1 MPHAYIAYDRG
12 LSAEAARALFHALRA
27 YRIDAFMETRRSL
40 SYFDI
45 RMIRAS
51 VALLLV
57 LTPGVALRLLGPA
70 HPLRAEI
77 LTAVEGEMDIIPV
90 LAHGFDRREHALL
103 LPDDLRWLLERDPIA
118 LAVQHLTEAA
128 ARIAARI
135 HAQHSPD
142 MPLAEIAIEDRAV
155 LRRRTARLLR
165 RGPPTTDEIDAES
178 LFDRA
183 SAAPPDRSA
192 QAIAD
197 LDRAIALRPSFAAA
211 YVLRGLLRFRSEGSA
226 ASAAALRDFD
236 TAIAL
241 CPTDAIAYNNRGLI
255 HRARGDLH
263 AARRDYDQA
272 VRLLPG
278 YAGALVNRGLIQRAL
293 GDSAAALADFDAAVI
308 ADPDFAPA
316 YIERGLLRR
325 SLGDLE
331 GAAEDYEQAI
341 ALAPDSAVAYNN
353 RGALRHATGD
363 SVGALADYEQA
374 IALDPDLAE
383 AYLNRGRARIDRA
396 LQPPGDRALLRSG
409 IDDLKQYLRLGAPAP
424 HERTDI
430 ERLIADLTARI
441 R

>member
-1 MPHAYIAYDRG
+1 MPHGYIAYDRG
-12 LSAEAARALFHALRA
+12 LSAEVACALFHALRA
-27 YRIDAFMETRRSL
+27 CRIDAFMDTRRSL

-51 VALLLV
+51 LALLLV
-57 LTPGVALRLLGPA
+57 LTPGAAFRLMEPA
-70 HPLRAEI
+70 HPMRAEI
-77 LTAVEGEMDIIPV
+77 LTAVEAEMDIIPV
-90 LAHGFDRREHALL
+90 LAHGFDRQEPDPL
-103 LPDDLRWLLERDPIA
+103 LPDDLHWLLGHDPIILTA
-118 LAVQHLTEAA
+118 HHLSEAA
-128 ARIAARI
+128 EHIAARI
-135 HAQHSPD
+135 HARHPPG
-142 MPLAEIAIEDRAV
+142 MPLPDISVEDRAV

-165 RGPPTTDEIDAES
+165 RGPPSANDIDAES

-183 SAAPPDRSA
+183 SIAQPDRSA

-211 YVLRGLLRFRSEGSA
+211 YVLRGLLRFRSGGIT
-226 ASAAALRDFD
+226 ASAAALHDFD

-255 HRARGDLH
+255 HRARGDLN
-263 AARRDYDQA
+263 AAREDYDRA

-278 YAGALVNRGLIQRAL
+278 YAGALVNRGLVNRAL
-293 GDSAAALADFDAAVI
+293 GDNDAALADFDAAVI

-325 SLGDLE
+325 SLGDLA

-363 SVGALADYEQA
+363 CAGALADYEQA

-396 LQPPGDRALLRSG
+396 LQPPRDRALLKSG
-409 IDDLKQYLRLGAPAP
+409 IDDLKQYLRLGTPAP
-424 HERTDI
+424 HERTEI
-430 ERLIADLTARI
+430 ERLIADLAARI